1 MCIHSIPKLGVDKT
15 MFWRLEGWNP
25 IYSGNGKL
33 SPERIF
39 QFPTQSLVSDHFWK
53 SGEVGSRYLVYVS
66 KGKKNHC
73 VCEKKICN
81 MTKPKLFPNFQ
92 IHTTKFWMQK
102 DAAIW
107 YTNWWRDS
115 TIHDTFLRSQKHP
128 F

>member
-92 IHTTKFWMQK
+92 IGT
-102 DAAIW
+102 
-107 YTNWWRDS
+107 YY
-115 TIHDTFLRSQKHP
+115 
-128 F
+128 

>member
-73 VCEKKICN
+73 VWEKDQTWQNQKF
-81 MTKPKLFPNFQ
+81 FPISKY
-92 IHTTKFWMQK
+92 IHTSVKFWM
-102 DAAIW
+102 
-107 YTNWWRDS
+107 
-115 TIHDTFLRSQKHP
+115 
-128 F
+128 